1 MAEHVGASDEEL
13 SQPDQPQTPAD
24 DFGHDGEGASESSA
38 EVAEAQVDEGEDYE
52 AATGDDAE
60 DAADDAAPTR
70 EPITPVRLAL
80 ALGLVTVVGLAALGG
95 WLGFRE
101 HQIHQAQEQRELMIQ
116 VGRQGAVN
124 LTTIDWQHAD
134 ADIKRIL
141 DSATGGFYDD
151 FAKRSKPFLDVVQKA
166 QSKSVGTVTEAGL
179 EAQSGDQAEVLVA
192 VSVTTTSV
200 AGPEPDPRR
209 WRMRMFV
216 QKIGNDAKISNVVF
230 VP

>member
-1 MAEHVGASDEEL
+1 MAKHVAASDEEL
-13 SQPDQPQTPAD
+13 SQPDQPTTPAED
-24 DFGHDGEGASESSA
+24 VSDGEGASASLEGGAAA
-38 EVAEAQVDEGEDYE
+38 EVDEGEDYE
-52 AATGDDAE
+52 AATADV
-60 DAADDAAPTR
+60 ADDTGSAPS
-70 EPITPVRLAL
+70 PITPVRLAL
-80 ALGLVTVVGLAALGG
+80 AVGLVTVAGLAALGG

-101 HQIHQAQEQRELMIQ
+101 RQIHQVQEQRALMIQ

-124 LTTIDWQHAD
+124 LTTIDWEHAD

-141 DSATGGFYDD
+141 DCATGGFYDD

-179 EAQSGDQAEVLVA
+179 ESQSGDQGQVLVS